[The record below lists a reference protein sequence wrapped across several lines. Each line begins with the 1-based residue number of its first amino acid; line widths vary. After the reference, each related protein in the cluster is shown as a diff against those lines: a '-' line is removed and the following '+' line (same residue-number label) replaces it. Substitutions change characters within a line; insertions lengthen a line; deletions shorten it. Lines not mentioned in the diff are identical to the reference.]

1 VSLLLQR
8 EGNGC
13 TCPMILPGCP
23 RLWGSGS
30 LIFQKCAINGE
41 TITQFMEFCM
51 DRFRA
56 EDINLMTVI
65 AR

>member
-1 VSLLLQR
+1 V
-8 EGNGC
+8 
-13 TCPMILPGCP
+13 
-23 RLWGSGS
+23 WGSGS